1 MPLLITLLY
10 LLPLFRLPPNHA
22 WLGLF
27 ACRFL
32 QVGRWVGGCVC
43 VFVCVY
49 VFWRISV
56 EIITGGGG
64 KKRPEAQPMRPA
76 HHQPSCREVFFPSSQ
91 VMHWDCSLSFSCLL
105 VVRSESEKGT

>member
-1 MPLLITLLY
+1 MAW
-10 LLPLFRLPPNHA
+10 FVRLS
-22 WLGLF
+22 LSLS
-27 ACRFL
+27 RS
-32 QVGRWVGGCVC
+32 VGWGMCVC
-43 VFVCVY
+43 VCVY

-76 HHQPSCREVFFPSSQ
+76 HHQPSCREVFFFSSQ
-91 VMHWDCSLSFSCLL
+91 VMHWDCSLSFPCLL

>member
-1 MPLLITLLY
+1 MPLLITLLF
-10 LLPLFRLPPNHA
+10 LLPPNHA
-22 WLGLF
+22 WLGSF

-32 QVGRWVGGCVC
+32 QVGGLVDVC
-43 VFVCVY
+43 VFM
-49 VFWRISV
+49 FLRISV

-76 HHQPSCREVFFPSSQ
+76 HHQPSCREVVFPSSQ
-91 VMHWDCSLSFSCLL
+91 VMDWDCSLSFSCLL